1 MVHES
6 TQEIQESRDKLK
18 SLLRDLFQ
26 LDTSSDLDF
35 GIYRIMNHKKED
47 IEKFI
52 EKDLIYE
59 IEKQF
64 KKFEPYNGEE
74 KLARNTDGR

>member
-47 IEKFI
+47 IEEFI
-52 EKDLIYE
+52 EKDLIEE

-64 KKFEPYNGEE
+64 KQFETCNGEINSP
-74 KLARNTDGR
+74 KNTEER

>member
-47 IEKFI
+47 IEEFI
-52 EKDLIYE
+52 EKDLIEE
-59 IEKQF
+59 IEMQFKQF
-64 KKFEPYNGEE
+64 ENCNGGKKLTKNIG
-74 KLARNTDGR
+74 GR

>member
-1 MVHES
+1 MAHELI
-6 TQEIQESRDKLK
+6 QENQESRDKLK
-18 SLLRDLFQ
+18 SLLRGLFQ
-26 LDTSSDLDF
+26 LDNSSDLDF

-52 EKDLIYE
+52 EKDLIGE

-64 KKFEPYNGEE
+64 KDFEACNGEE
-74 KLARNTDGR
+74 KHSKNSRGR

>member
-6 TQEIQESRDKLK
+6 TSEIQESRDKLK

-47 IEKFI
+47 IEEFI
-52 EKDLIYE
+52 EKDLIEE
-59 IEKQF
+59 IEMQF
-64 KKFEPYNGEE
+64 RQFETCNGE
-74 KLARNTDGR
+74 KKITNNTEGK

>member
-6 TQEIQESRDKLK
+6 NQEIKESRDKLK
-18 SLLRDLFQ
+18 SLLRDIFQ
-26 LDTSSDLDF
+26 LDPSSDLDF

-59 IEKQF
+59 IEMQFKQF
-64 KKFEPYNGEE
+64 ETCNGGKKLTKNIE
-74 KLARNTDGR
+74 GR